1 MTTTE
6 ELLVRTEW
14 VVDGVHGVTVRI
26 NRPEL
31 RNPLDHETV
40 RGLMEQI
47 ELAESDPSMRGFIV
61 TGNGAAFSAGGDLRK
76 YLDLYR
82 NPLLFRSFLEDFK
95 VLCER
100 LERSPLVTCAMVNGA
115 CVAGGLELALGCDFI
130 SLAETA
136 RIGDGHLGS
145 GQLPGAGGS
154 QRLGRALGWQ
164 KAKEWLLSGRLY
176 SSAEAEAAG
185 LVALVAPDEEL
196 EEATVAFVA
205 GVGAH
210 SPLAYRTMKKLIDVG
225 RQTSLGEGLDTELA
239 TVHDYA
245 TTSGDAMEGLH
256 AFLEKRRPEYESVVP
271 LDRPANGDASAMPRT
286 QKGNRTRAALKASA
300 RTVFGRSGY
309 GSARV
314 SDITSEAKLSQ
325 GSFYRY
331 FPDKETVLKE
341 LLEDLLR
348 DVVVLARESWRAE
361 DPAASV
367 HETTRKYLTF
377 YQENSDLYAILI
389 EVAQSDDSVRAMWV
403 EARDVFYERI
413 ARMITKAQQEGLA
426 DTSLDAEFSAT
437 LLGGMT
443 EQYAYATFVEGRPS
457 HLEFDDVVSQMSRIW
472 AHAIFREGVPADPIG
487 LRDE

>member
-6 ELLVRTEW
+6 DLLVRTEW
-14 VVDGVHGVTVRI
+14 EVDGVRGVTVRI
-26 NRPEL
+26 NRPEQ
-31 RNPLDHETV
+31 RNPLDHDTV
-40 RGLMEQI
+40 RGLLEQI
-47 ELAESDPSMRGFIV
+47 ELAESDPTMRGFIV

-82 NPLLFRSFLEDFK
+82 NPLLFRAFLDDFK

-115 CVAGGLELALGCDFI
+115 CVAGGLELALACDFI
-130 SLAETA
+130 SLAESA

-176 SSAEAEAAG
+176 SSAEAEAVG
-185 LVALVAPDEEL
+185 LAAFVSPDAEL
-196 EEATVAFVA
+196 EEATIAFVA
-205 GVGAH
+205 VAGAH

-225 RQTSLGEGLDTELA
+225 RQTSLGDGLDTELS
-239 TVHDYA
+239 TVHEYA

-256 AFLEKRRPEYESVVP
+256 AFLDKRPPAYESVVP
-271 LDRPANGDASAMPRT
+271 LERRAYGDAGATPRT

-309 GSARV
+309 GNARV

-348 DVVVLARESWRAE
+348 DVVAFARDSWRSN

-367 HETTRKYLTF
+367 HQTTHKYLSF
-377 YQENSDLYAILI
+377 YQENADLYAMLI
-389 EVAQSDDSVRAMWV
+389 EVAQSDGPVRAMWI
-403 EARDVFYERI
+403 EARDVFYQRI
-413 ARMITKAQQEGLA
+413 ARMITRAQQEGLA
-426 DTSLDAEFSAT
+426 DPALDAEFAAT

-443 EQYAYATFVEGRPS
+443 EQYAYASFVEGRPS
-457 HLEFDDVVSQMSRIW
+457 HLEFDEVVAQMSRIW
-472 AHAIFREGVPADPIG
+472 AHAIFRGGVPSVPVG
-487 LRDE
+487 GSDE